1 MGFRVTDLRGD
12 MDGERTARPA
22 GNAASNVRSKLDAFT
37 VDERRVEL
45 SRQGE
50 TSALESKPFQPLLL
64 KSLGVQDILSFPFM
78 DAPPAD
84 NIASSLYQLWV
95 LGALDDA
102 GALTPAVLKQIAG
115 ATGQATDVVKDL
127 GKQIMKEIKAKQAE
141 QAKIQAELLA
151 KRKRVETYF
160 ICGVCGREGCPVMP
174 IKYYR
179 EVEDTPKART

>member
-64 KSLGVQDILSFPFM
+64 KSLGEVMHEQFKSLT
-78 DAPPAD
+78 
-84 NIASSLYQLWV
+84 ASSFSS
-95 LGALDDA
+95 GRAPDA
-102 GALTPAVLKQIAG
+102 NRL
-115 ATGQATDVVKDL
+115 ATDTIATVCEHPVERGLVDYDALEERQWLPGSEAVADL
-127 GKQIMKEIKAKQAE
+127 VAVGRQ
-141 QAKIQAELLA
+141 L
-151 KRKRVETYF
+151 
-160 ICGVCGREGCPVMP
+160 GVR
-174 IKYYR
+174 
-179 EVEDTPKART
+179 